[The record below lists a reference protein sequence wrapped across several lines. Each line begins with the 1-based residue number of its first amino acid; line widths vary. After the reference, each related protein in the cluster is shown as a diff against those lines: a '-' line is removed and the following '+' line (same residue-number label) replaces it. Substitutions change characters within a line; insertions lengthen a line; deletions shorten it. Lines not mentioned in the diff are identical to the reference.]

1 MKHRT
6 RYLLQLRDK
15 YRCRNSNL
23 FQDVT
28 STGCEEAYFDL
39 CTCSTA
45 QMYTNM
51 VQCSEVCVVSVNLTD
66 YMMQLKLLN

>member
-1 MKHRT
+1 MKHPA

-15 YRCRNSNL
+15 YGCRNSNL
-23 FQDVT
+23 FQEVT

-45 QMYTNM
+45 QMYTNI
-51 VQCSEVCVVSVNLTD
+51 VQCSAVCVVSVNLTNN
-66 YMMQLKLLN
+66 MMQLKLLN